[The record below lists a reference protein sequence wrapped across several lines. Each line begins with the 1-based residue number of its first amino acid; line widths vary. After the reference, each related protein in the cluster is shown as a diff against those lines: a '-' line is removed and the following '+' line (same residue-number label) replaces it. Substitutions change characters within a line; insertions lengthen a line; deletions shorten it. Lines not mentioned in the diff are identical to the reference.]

1 MTLEESIRLHAQN
14 TPDKTAVVCGADSI
28 TYSALWDR
36 ILQRSEELKAEGLK
50 LNRPYVYRA
59 AQDIDFIV
67 TYCAVHYLCSID
79 VPLEH

>member
-50 LNRPYVYRA
+50 PNRPYVYRA

-67 TYCAVHYLCSID
+67 T
-79 VPLEH
+79 